1 MTMRNAILALAAIL
15 LAAPA
20 GAHVTVI
27 PKTAPA
33 KASQEYIVRVPTEK
47 DVPTLSV
54 RMVFP
59 EGFDVLRFRAAPGWT
74 FEVERNAAGKMT
86 GVTWSGRK
94 ISREEYEQFSFL
106 ARAQTPGVYKLDA
119 YQTYDGGEV
128 VGWVNP
134 AEPRPAPQVTIVAA
148 AVADAGAAPAGGP
161 FAGSAAAAP
170 TGAPASAPASGA
182 PASASSAQASVWL
195 GGSALVVAFAALA
208 ASLRKRA

>member
-1 MTMRNAILALAAIL
+1 MTMRHTFLMLTAILV
-15 LAAPA
+15 AAPA
-20 GAHVTVI
+20 GAHITI
-27 PKTAPA
+27 TPKTAPI
-33 KASQEYIVRVPTEK
+33 KASQEYVVRVPTEK

-54 RMVFP
+54 RMAFP
-59 EGFDVLRFRAAPGWT
+59 EGFDVLRFRAAPGWK

-106 ARAQTPGVYKLDA
+106 ARAQTPGLYKLDA

-148 AVADAGAAPAGGP
+148 ATGEGDAAPAAADPFAASATTAAPAGATVP
-161 FAGSAAAAP
+161 PAAAEP
-170 TGAPASAPASGA
+170 SQTGL
-182 PASASSAQASVWL
+182 WL
-195 GGSALVVAFAALA
+195 GGSSLVIALAALV